1 MWRPLSTLMFSS
13 LLCLS
18 GLSANALAAARP
30 LDQIAII
37 VNDGVIL
44 NSDVDAR
51 ISDLRFQAEQRKAA
65 IPDDKTL
72 RSQAREQLILET
84 LQMQLADR
92 NGIRADDNAVIASLT
107 GMAREN
113 GMTLDKFRSKLDS
126 TPGTSFA
133 GVRAAVERE
142 QVIERLRQRRMGER
156 IRISDADI
164 SQFMSTPAGAEL
176 NRQLDAQ
183 LKPAAAPAPVEA
195 KPAVAQFLV
204 TQILVPME
212 DDASPRKQL
221 ELTALA
227 ERLLAAQRTGAT
239 PEDAIDSLKGK
250 ANDAAIEP
258 LGWRAIADMPSLLVE
273 PIKQRITGSEAT
285 LIRSPR
291 GWHLLWLLDRR
302 ELKAAESLLPPPPP
316 APTTVVTQRQIRHIL
331 MRPND
336 LQSSDDV
343 RQVMEGI
350 YRQLKKGADF
360 AELARLQSQDPGSAV
375 KGGDLGWVSPGD
387 MVPEFDRTIGKTAI
401 NAMSEPFL
409 SSFGWHILRVEGE
422 RKQDMR
428 ESILKDR
435 ARQIL
440 FARAYDEELG
450 AWLRELRSEAYVD
463 YRGAR

>member
-1 MWRPLSTLMFSS
+1 MWRPLTKFFCISALM
-13 LLCLS
+13 LS
-18 GLSANALAAARP
+18 GLSGNLGAAPQA

-44 NSDVDAR
+44 NSDVDSRMA
-51 ISDLRFQAEQRKAA
+51 DLRFQAQQRKAEV
-65 IPDDKTL
+65 PDAKTL
-72 RSQAREQLILET
+72 RQQAREQLILET
-84 LQMQLADR
+84 LQMQLAER
-92 NGIRADDNAVIASLT
+92 NGIRADDNAVIATLT
-107 GMAREN
+107 GMARQN
-113 GMTLDKFRSKLDS
+113 GLTLDKFRSQLDS

-133 GVRAAVERE
+133 SVRAAVERE

-156 IRISDADI
+156 IRITDADI
-164 SQFMSTPAGAEL
+164 AQFMSTPAGTEL
-176 NRQLDAQ
+176 NRQLDEQ
-183 LKPAAAPAPVEA
+183 LKPASKPVAAEP
-195 KPAVAQFLV
+195 KPAIQQFLV

-212 DDASPRKQL
+212 EDASPRKQL

-227 ERLLAAQRTGAT
+227 ERLLATQRTGAS
-239 PEDAIDSLKGK
+239 PEEAIDSLKGK
-250 ANDAAIEP
+250 ASDAAIEP
-258 LGWRAIADMPSLLVE
+258 LGWRAIEDMPSLLIE
-273 PIKQRITGSEAT
+273 PIKQRIAGAT
-285 LIRSPR
+285 PSLVRSPR
-291 GWHLLWLLDRR
+291 GWHLLWLDDRR
-302 ELKAAESLLPPPPP
+302 ELKAPESVLPPPPP
-316 APTTVVTQRQIRHIL
+316 APTTVVTQRQVRHIL

-343 RQVMEGI
+343 RQVMDGI
-350 YRQLKKGADF
+350 YRQLNKGADF

-387 MVPEFDRTIGKTAI
+387 MVPEFDRMIGKTAI
-401 NAMSEPFL
+401 GQISQPFL

-428 ESILKDR
+428 DSILKDR
-435 ARQIL
+435 AKQIL

>member
-1 MWRPLSTLMFSS
+1 MWRPLTKFFCFSA
-13 LLCLS
+13 LALS
-18 GLSANALAAARP
+18 GLSGTAVATPKP

-44 NSDVDAR
+44 NSDVASR
-51 ISDLRFQAEQRKAA
+51 MADLRYQAQQRKAA
-65 IPDDKTL
+65 IPDDNAL
-72 RSQAREQLILET
+72 RQQAREQLILET
-84 LQMQLADR
+84 LQMQLAER
-92 NGIRADDNAVIASLT
+92 NGIRADDNAVIATLT
-107 GMAREN
+107 SMARQN
-113 GMTLDKFRSKLDS
+113 GLTLDKFRSQLDA

-133 GVRAAVERE
+133 NVRAAVERE

-156 IRISDADI
+156 IRITDADI
-164 SQFMSTPAGAEL
+164 AQFMSTPAGTEL
-176 NRQLDAQ
+176 NRQLDEQ
-183 LKPAAAPAPVEA
+183 LKPAAKPALPEA
-195 KPAVAQFLV
+195 KPAIQQFLV

-212 DDASPRKQL
+212 EDASPRKQL
-221 ELTALA
+221 EMTALA
-227 ERLLAAQRTGAT
+227 ERLLASQRGGAS
-239 PEDAIDSLKGK
+239 PEEAIDSLKGK
-250 ANDAAIEP
+250 SRDAAIEP
-258 LGWRAIADMPSLLVE
+258 LGWRALDDMPSLLIE
-273 PIKQRITGSEAT
+273 PIKQRLAGEAT
-285 LIRSPR
+285 NLVRSPR

-302 ELKAAESLLPPPPP
+302 ELKAPESVLPPPPP
-316 APTTVVTQRQIRHIL
+316 APTTVVTQRQVRHIL

-343 RQVMEGI
+343 RQVMDGL
-350 YRQLKKGADF
+350 YRQLSNGADF
-360 AELARLQSQDPGSAV
+360 AELARIQSQDPGSAI

-387 MVPEFDRTIGKTAI
+387 MVPEFDRMIGKTAI
-401 NAMSEPFL
+401 GQISQPFL

-450 AWLRELRSEAYVD
+450 AWLRELRAEAYVD